1 MTGKREQAIVRAVV
15 AEALIIERTGRQQGG
30 PAGGWARHVG
40 IGDPAVAAVFDVE
53 IAGLLE
59 RCPEL
64 TAGLDDLTAL
74 PTARGRLVERVRIAL
89 DVDCPHAGRTLE
101 ALLIPQRDAA
111 EWLAGP
117 PGTANARG
125 RRRVRRLVGRVGR
138 LVNGR
143 VIRPL
148 LLLNAII
155 LMVLAAGPLMHWR
168 YGTPLPDREW
178 YVLALSACAV
188 WALSFMPGWLFVRFL
203 DRRAGALWD
212 EYVVHIH
219 RLQLDSPGN
228 LPEPPRSSWFHSAWL
243 ADGGLGRV
251 WMRNLY
257 QEKFDAY
264 YGRSVSRFGT
274 DLNRS
279 VKAEALFPIFLCTAL
294 LAVGWA
300 TVLYSPAAAVEQLS
314 DPTLWTALAVAFM
327 GSYLFFLQTL
337 LRRYFQADLRAGAFV
352 SGYIRTVGAL
362 VVVAVLYAVLP
373 SQTPANLV
381 IGIAFVVGWFPDAGL
396 QWLNRIV
403 ARRLRSVVPTL
414 EPAFPLNRLDGL
426 NVWYENRLLE
436 EGIEDL
442 QNLLT
447 AKTVDV
453 LLHTRVP
460 VARYVDWV
468 DQALLLLHL
477 PAEPSTVDQPGYRH
491 KTRTESAK
499 KDTDAHPRHSLR
511 NCGIRSATA
520 LIAALDTDQRKP
532 EDIEALLRQLEE
544 KKLPRA
550 AVLALHAIVRGD
562 PQLNL
567 VNNWRSADI
576 PARNLRQ
583 RNGLPRNGAGSTS
596 AKVKMIDQATA
607 AAK

>member
-1 MTGKREQAIVRAVV
+1 
-15 AEALIIERTGRQQGG
+15 
-30 PAGGWARHVG
+30 
-40 IGDPAVAAVFDVE
+40 
-53 IAGLLE
+53 
-59 RCPEL
+59 
-64 TAGLDDLTAL
+64 
-74 PTARGRLVERVRIAL
+74 
-89 DVDCPHAGRTLE
+89 
-101 ALLIPQRDAA
+101 
-111 EWLAGP
+111 
-117 PGTANARG
+117 
-125 RRRVRRLVGRVGR
+125 VGR

-155 LMVLAAGPLMHWR
+155 LGVLSAGPLMHWR
-168 YGTPLPDREW
+168 YGTPLPDRPW
-178 YVLALSACAV
+178 FVLALTACAV

-212 EYVVHIH
+212 EYVIHLH

-228 LPEPPRSSWFHSAWL
+228 LPEPPRSSWFHSSWL

-300 TVLYSPAAAVEQLS
+300 TVLYSLVAAVQQLAN
-314 DPTLWTALAVAFM
+314 PTLWTALAVAFI

-362 VVVAVLYAVLP
+362 LITAVVYAVLP
-373 SQTPANLV
+373 SQTPANL
-381 IGIAFVVGWFPDAGL
+381 IIAIAFVVGWFPDAGL

-477 PAEPSTVDQPGYRH
+477 PAEPSIVDEPGWRH
-491 KTRTESAK
+491 KTRTERIKTVS
-499 KDTDAHPRHSLR
+499 DDHPRHCLR
-511 NCGIRSATA
+511 ECGIRSATA
-520 LIAALDTDQRKP
+520 LIAALDTDQRAP
-532 EDIEALLRQLEE
+532 EEIEALLMRLEQD
-544 KKLPRA
+544 KLSRA
-550 AVLALHAIVRGD
+550 AVQSLHAILRGD
-562 PQLNL
+562 PRLIL

-576 PARNLRQ
+576 PPRIERQ
-583 RNGLPRNGAGSTS
+583 RAGSGRNTPARAADAGATD
-596 AKVKMIDQATA
+596 AKVALVEQPAVA
-607 AAK
+607 AR